1 MSSNINTGNI
11 DESISASQ
19 VDPDY
24 QKEIFLR
31 QLGEHVYQQN
41 MKKINSEF
49 FNVTYGS
56 FVRTLIDFYDNDAE
70 KCNQKLKA
78 MGENIGSR
86 LIDDFYSKVT
96 NQIPRCSNLKDLG
109 NTIAYVGFKIYI
121 NIVPKVIFDEGNR
134 TVKFRF
140 DGNTNIFNKFVELPD
155 DIKERKLHYSN
166 IVSGIIK
173 AALAGIA
180 LNCDVEF
187 VSDTLL
193 DDQYTDIQI
202 SNVKRI
208 KDEVPMGQ

>member
-1 MSSNINTGNI
+1 MSSNISSGNI
-11 DESISASQ
+11 DQSSTSSQ

-24 QKEIFLR
+24 QKEIFLK

-41 MKKINSEF
+41 MKKINAEF

-56 FVRTLIDFYDNDAE
+56 FVRTLIDFYDSDAD

-78 MGENIGSR
+78 MGENIGAR

-109 NTIAYVGFKIYI
+109 NTIAYVGFKMYI
-121 NIVPKVIFDEGNR
+121 NTVPKVIFDESNR
-134 TVKFRF
+134 TIKFRF
-140 DGNTNIFNKFVELPD
+140 DGSANIFNKFVELPD
-155 DIKERKLHYSN
+155 DIKEGKLYYSN

>member
-1 MSSNINTGNI
+1 MSSNLNTVKVTSSN
-11 DESISASQ
+11 ANLQ

-24 QKEIFLR
+24 SKEIFLK
-31 QLGEHVYQQN
+31 QLGEHVYQRN
-41 MKKINSEF
+41 MKKINAEF

-56 FVRTLIDFYDNDAE
+56 FVRTLIEFYDNDAE
-70 KCNQKLKA
+70 KCNEKLKA

-109 NTIAYVGFKIYI
+109 NTIAYVGFKMYI
-121 NIVPKVIFDEGNR
+121 NVVPKVFVDEGNK
-134 TVKFRF
+134 TIKFRF
-140 DGNTNIFNKFVELPD
+140 DNNANIFNKFVELPD
-155 DIKERKLHYSN
+155 DIKEKRLYYSN
-166 IVSGIIK
+166 IISGVIQ

-180 LNCDVEF
+180 LKCDVEF
-187 VSDTLL
+187 ISDTLL
-193 DDQYTDIQI
+193 DDQSTEIQI